1 MILVLGVATSVLLFG
16 LYWYLL
22 KTGHD
27 EGIVRSFTFAA
38 FGIYTLFLAWPLRS
52 LKKSIFQFNPFSNRW
67 ILIGIGM
74 GLVLMAFAIYSPFLQ
89 NILNTQSLSLPWIG
103 FLGIW
108 LVVNIALVELTKWF
122 FRKS

>member
-1 MILVLGVATSVLLFG
+1 MILILGVATSALLFG

-22 KTGHD
+22 RQGYD

-52 LKKSIFQFNPFSNRW
+52 LKKSIFKFNPFSNKW
-67 ILIGIGM
+67 MLLGIGI
-74 GLVLMAFAIYSPFLQ
+74 GLVLMAFAIYLPFLQ

-108 LVVNIALVELTKWF
+108 IVVNIALVELTKLF
-122 FRKS
+122 FKKS